1 MARVKVGV
9 LISGRGS
16 NLKALIEAA
25 RDPAYPAEI
34 AHVISNRPDAPGLD
48 YAEDH
53 GIPTEVID
61 HTRFAGRPGFEA
73 ALTASLTSAG
83 VELVCLA
90 GFMRVLTAEF
100 VDQWAN
106 RILNIHPSLLP
117 AFPGTDTHR
126 QALAAGVTITGCT
139 VHLVSEAVDGG
150 PIVGQAAVPV
160 QPGDTPDSLG
170 ARVLAAEHRLYPHC
184 LAEMAAGKVRVI
196 GHGVEI
202 ADRTVPDG
210 VLYNPGV

>member
-16 NLKALIEAA
+16 NLAALIEAA
-25 RDPAYPAEI
+25 NDPAYPAEI
-34 AHVISNRPDAPGLD
+34 AHVISNRPEAPGLEI
-48 YAEDH
+48 AESH
-53 GIPTEVID
+53 GIPTEVVD
-61 HTRFAGRPGFEA
+61 HTLFAGRPGFEA
-73 ALTASLTSAG
+73 ALTHALRTAG

-100 VDQWAN
+100 VEQWADSV
-106 RILNIHPSLLP
+106 LNIHPSLLP

-139 VHLVSEAVDGG
+139 VHFVREAVDGG

-160 QPGDTPDSLG
+160 HPGDTPETLG
-170 ARVLAAEHRLYPHC
+170 QRVREAEHRLYPHC
-184 LAEMAAGKVRVI
+184 LAQVAAGRTRVI

-202 ADRTVPDG
+202 ADRRVPETT
-210 VLYNPGV
+210 LYNPAI